1 MIAIQGATYIYPGST
16 VPALERIDLAIE
28 PGEFLAIT
36 GPNGSGKSTLARL
49 LNGLLRPRQ
58 GRILVDGM
66 DTGDDTALITIRRR
80 VGMVFQDP
88 DNQLVGAT
96 VAEDVAFGLENL
108 GLPPAEIAKRVD
120 LALRS
125 VCLEDLAARPPH
137 LLSGGQKQ
145 RLALAGVLA
154 MEPRYLVLDEAT
166 AMLDPVAR
174 EEILEQVLRLRQ
186 EQGIAIILITHLM
199 EEAVRADRMLIMKS
213 GRIFWQ
219 GSPRELS
226 YQERILAA
234 AGLRLPAVI
243 ALAKS
248 LRQGGIKLATNP
260 VCVEELAR
268 ALWKLASRE

>member
-1 MIAIQGATYIYPGST
+1 MIAIQGATFIYPGAT
-16 VPALERIDLAIE
+16 VPALENIDLAIE

-49 LNGLLRPRQ
+49 LNGLLRPLE
-58 GRILVDGM
+58 GRVLVDGM

-88 DNQLVGAT
+88 DNQLVAAT

-108 GLPPAEIAKRVD
+108 GLPPAEIRKRVD
-120 LALRS
+120 LALKS
-125 VCLEDLAARPPH
+125 VGLENLAARPPH

-174 EEILEQVLRLRQ
+174 EEILEQVLRLRR
-186 EQGIAIILITHLM
+186 EQGIAVILITHLM
-199 EEAVRADRMLIMKS
+199 EEAIRADRMLIMKS

-219 GSPRELS
+219 GSPREIS
-226 YQERILAA
+226 HQERLLAA

>member
-16 VPALERIDLAIE
+16 VPALEKIDLAIE

-58 GRILVDGM
+58 GRVLVDGM

-88 DNQLVGAT
+88 DNQLVAAT

-108 GLPPAEIAKRVD
+108 GLPPAEIEKRVD

-125 VCLEDLAARPPH
+125 VGLEDLAARPPH

-260 VCVEELAR
+260 VCMEELAR

>member
-1 MIAIQGATYIYPGST
+1 MIAIQGATFIYPGAT
-16 VPALERIDLAIE
+16 VPALENLNLAIE

-49 LNGLLRPRQ
+49 LNGLLRPLE
-58 GRILVDGM
+58 GRVLVDGM
-66 DTGDDTALITIRRR
+66 DTSDDTALITIRRR

-88 DNQLVGAT
+88 DNQLVAAT

-108 GLPPAEIAKRVD
+108 GLPPAEIRKRVD
-120 LALRS
+120 LALKS
-125 VCLEDLAARPPH
+125 VGLENLAARPPH

-174 EEILEQVLRLRQ
+174 EEILEQVLRLRR
-186 EQGIAIILITHLM
+186 EQGIAVILITHLM
-199 EEAVRADRMLIMKS
+199 EEAIRADRMLIMKF

-219 GSPRELS
+219 GSPREIS
-226 YQERILAA
+226 HQERLLAA

>member
-16 VPALERIDLAIE
+16 VPALEKIDLAIE

-58 GRILVDGM
+58 GRVLVDGM

-88 DNQLVGAT
+88 DNQLVAAT

-108 GLPPAEIAKRVD
+108 GLPPAEIEKRVD

-125 VCLEDLAARPPH
+125 VGLEDLAARPPH

>member
-16 VPALERIDLAIE
+16 VPALEKIDLAIE

-58 GRILVDGM
+58 GRVLVDGM
-66 DTGDDTALITIRRR
+66 DTGDDAALITIRRR

-88 DNQLVGAT
+88 DNQLVAAT

-108 GLPPAEIAKRVD
+108 GLPPAEIEKRVD

-125 VCLEDLAARPPH
+125 VGLEDLAARPPH

>member
-58 GRILVDGM
+58 GRILVDGL

-125 VCLEDLAARPPH
+125 VGLEDLAARPPH

-248 LRQGGIKLATNP
+248 LRQAGIKLATNP

>member
-125 VCLEDLAARPPH
+125 VGLEDLAARPPH